1 MFPAV
6 ERPDD
11 SGGSLQR
18 EGQAAED
25 GGRVRDRRRL
35 ARRGRLPTTANVPR
49 PTPAPNVCIGTRPHL
64 LRDWAKRTSAP
75 RLGLTPAPP
84 RLRRDWPRSARR
96 LPHLFRDWS
105 CQDVMRR
112 PRAAACRAASA
123 GRPAQRAAC
132 HIRRATCNMQH
143 ATRNAQHTTCSA
155 RRATC
160 DVQRA
165 VRAACDT
172 RVGTR
177 PTAHRAAPAAPR
189 GGTQRGYRR
198 ARPCA
203 STACTTGTRA
213 ASPRSSSRR
222 RCMSTSGATRC
233 THASRRDSL

>member
-35 ARRGRLPTTANVPR
+35 ARRGRLPTTANVPH

-64 LRDWAKRTSAP
+64 LRDCAKRTSAP

-132 HIRRATCNMQH
+132 HIRRATCNMQRATRNIQHAARDAQRATCSALSVQH
-143 ATRNAQHTTCSA
+143 ATRAS
-155 RRATC
+155 
-160 DVQRA
+160 
-165 VRAACDT
+165 
-172 RVGTR
+172 GL
-177 PTAHRAAPAAPR
+177 
-189 GGTQRGYRR
+189 
-198 ARPCA
+198 ARPH
-203 STACTTGTRA
+203 TVR
-213 ASPRSSSRR
+213 PRRLLVAER
-222 RCMSTSGATRC
+222 SGATAG
-233 THASRRDSL
+233 HARALLRRVRRALGLPRRAVPQGDAACQLPGRPDVRTRRAGTRSE